1 MTRHL
6 RRLGNQFEIFLPFDE
21 EGYLGRECPNT
32 DCERYFK
39 TEPGIGLARIAS

>member
-6 RRLGNQFEIFLPFDE
+6 RRLGNQFQISLPLDE

-39 TEPGIGLARIAS
+39 IKPGTGLARIAS